1 MRSTGWKEDA
11 VKVGELIDEL
21 RELNPDEEIKFRV
34 RGTATMKQEITG
46 HFSGVYDLEVD
57 VDTAAELDCIDN
69 DGEVT
74 LWI

>member
-1 MRSTGWKEDA
+1 MRSIVWKEDA
-11 VKVGELIDEL
+11 VKVAELIDEL

-34 RGTATMKQEITG
+34 FGNVSMKQELTG
-46 HFSGVYDLEVD
+46 RYSGVYDLDTD

-69 DGEVT
+69 NGEIT